1 MKHRQRLVLT
11 MLEDVLAALDR
22 SSLVDQIKVL
32 TPDKRV
38 ADYAVALGTG
48 TIEDQYDLGINES
61 LAIATKHEIQD
72 RGGPPLLILPVDIPL
87 VKASTIDAIISRLNG
102 SSSPLVV
109 ISPSRNGGTN
119 ALLRNPPDIIPTRY
133 GPNSSEAHVR
143 EAEKRG
149 VRVEVYR
156 AEDLE
161 IDLDTPQDI
170 HEFLRKKD
178 STRTLDYLESIL
190 QAKTI

>member
-72 RGGPPLLILPVDIPL
+72 RGGPPLVILPVDIPL